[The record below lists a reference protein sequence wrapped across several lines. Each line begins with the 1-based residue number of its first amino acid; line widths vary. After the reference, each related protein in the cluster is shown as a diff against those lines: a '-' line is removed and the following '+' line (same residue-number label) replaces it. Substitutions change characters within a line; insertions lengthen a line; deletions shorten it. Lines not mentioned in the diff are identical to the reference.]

1 MLSASESNVRLSK
14 RRRAMSLLMLGLV
27 VSVGLVIVPSVVFSI
42 KEYMR
47 RSITFGVTAYQL
59 WRG

>member
-1 MLSASESNVRLSK
+1 
-14 RRRAMSLLMLGLV
+14 MSLLMLGLV